1 MKHLQPEPFY
11 LRPYRACL
19 ALRSRR
25 GDPVAFIDDVPRR
38 SEAFSEDVEHLT
50 PVVPLVAAAPH
61 RGRPATVRADRP
73 AAGNWVAA

>member
-25 GDPVAFIDDVPRR
+25 GAPVAFIDDVPRR
-38 SEAFSEDVEHLT
+38 SEAFAEDVEHLT

-61 RGRPATVRADRP
+61 LGYPAPVGAGRPP
-73 AAGNWVAA
+73 ARNWVAA